1 MLANGVTSTKSVVT
15 AKNLMVT
22 WRTPY

>member
-15 AKNLMVT
+15 AKHLMVT
-22 WRTPY
+22 WLTPY